1 MANPE
6 EHARAAYERIQSEAS
21 KMQDRAHG
29 KKEFRIATLEATV
42 KRLQSEVDQM
52 KQPDMLYSNRKR
64 LERVEAEVSLLR
76 QELVQVMNVL
86 SAAPQNTEPPY
97 DPAGWREYIKE
108 FSPLLYGERP
118 WEEVLVA
125 LGTLYGEY
133 ACSDIDQMKKSL
145 ARIVAICEYK
155 TETTFL
161 ITRRPPEKLYFFSP
175 FTLYTLFTPEGTEEE
190 ANRPGL
196 WNYLDVGERAAE
208 WLGSL
213 YA

>member
-76 QELVQVMNVL
+76 QELVQI
-86 SAAPQNTEPPY
+86 
-97 DPAGWREYIKE
+97 G
-108 FSPLLYGERP
+108 
-118 WEEVLVA
+118 
-125 LGTLYGEY
+125 
-133 ACSDIDQMKKSL
+133 
-145 ARIVAICEYK
+145 
-155 TETTFL
+155 
-161 ITRRPPEKLYFFSP
+161 
-175 FTLYTLFTPEGTEEE
+175 
-190 ANRPGL
+190 
-196 WNYLDVGERAAE
+196 RAHV
-208 WLGSL
+208 
-213 YA
+213 

>member
-6 EHARAAYERIQSEAS
+6 EHAKAAYGRGSVYAHEAL
-21 KMQDRAHG
+21 QEAREHG
-29 KKEFRIATLEATV
+29 KKERRITALEASV
-42 KRLQSEVDQM
+42 KHLQSEVSQM
-52 KQPDMLYSNRKR
+52 QEVMGTKIDA
-64 LERVEAEVSLLR
+64 VEAWIGVIRREQR
-76 QELVQVMNVL
+76 
-86 SAAPQNTEPPY
+86 NTEPPY

-155 TETTFL
+155 TKTTFL